1 MQRAPSVTIRN
12 DTVQA
17 NLVEVG
23 SLELQHLV
31 DARAVDLIR
40 SLADLAGL
48 IIDTTKLCRDQP
60 LAELVKEIECAK
72 MGAGGNLDQ
81 LCESVS
87 YLPLGQSSKECEVEE
102 CVHGRMVRSETVL
115 IVAVVN
121 GDLDA
126 NTGINQTDD
135 CRRNSDEV
143 SIPPV
148 CSTGKST
155 IAG

>member
-40 SLADLAGL
+40 SL
-48 IIDTTKLCRDQP
+48 
-60 LAELVKEIECAK
+60 
-72 MGAGGNLDQ
+72 LDQ